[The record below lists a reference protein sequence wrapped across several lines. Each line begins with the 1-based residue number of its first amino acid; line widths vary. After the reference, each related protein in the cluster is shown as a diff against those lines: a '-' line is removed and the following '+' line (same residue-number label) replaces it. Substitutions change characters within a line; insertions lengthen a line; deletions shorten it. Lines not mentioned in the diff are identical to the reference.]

1 MEATLQ
7 DTYSSVLVSNK
18 SSTKSA
24 AAVRTTE
31 LVDND
36 LYGSYNPNC
45 INRSVLIF
53 YTFYINIYLYYIY
66 RR

>member
-7 DTYSSVLVSNK
+7 ETYSSVLVSNK
-18 SSTKSA
+18 SSTESA

-36 LYGSYNPNC
+36 LYGSEAH
-45 INRSVLIF
+45 SHSSS
-53 YTFYINIYLYYIY
+53 NIIGLHIQQL
-66 RR
+66 

>member
-1 MEATLQ
+1 MFLFQCILRVAVEATLP

-18 SSTKSA
+18 SSTEST

-36 LYGSYNPNC
+36 LYVS
-45 INRSVLIF
+45 
-53 YTFYINIYLYYIY
+53 
-66 RR
+66 